1 MQQLPTIV
9 GPAVH
14 RREDTTHKSLETMC
28 RQSRNKRNVRSCWLK
43 GLTGFKLRVTTP
55 TTSNDMQQQTTWCTS
70 GRNMYHPRAGVG
82 QDASV
87 CTGPSYN
94 NTMEKKSKIRGA
106 VPFPRVTVASES
118 IGSPLGSF
126 SNDNG
131 DGNGNEDVKNALRL
145 LRKTTTLHVHHA
157 FLYISWPSLHNYDV
171 KMPNCKIYG
180 GRKQATTNLFF
191 SL

>member
-1 MQQLPTIV
+1 MV
-9 GPAVH
+9 Y
-14 RREDTTHKSLETMC
+14 
-28 RQSRNKRNVRSCWLK
+28 KRTQHVTSKGGGCW
-43 GLTGFKLRVTTP
+43 
-55 TTSNDMQQQTTWCTS
+55 
-70 GRNMYHPRAGVG
+70 PRC
-82 QDASV
+82 V
-87 CTGPSYN
+87 CLYGAYN

-118 IGSPLGSF
+118 IGSF

-131 DGNGNEDVKNALRL
+131 DGDGNEDVKNAIGL

-157 FLYISWPSLHNYDV
+157 FLYISLPSLHNYDV